1 MAYRVSSINYV
12 PDVEGFN
19 FYVFLIGKSW
29 EGGSISE
36 VEKNFNLIG
45 ESLKNKGALIKG
57 FDDESIVRELKNKC
71 PGPGFGSKSFSKF
84 VSAGH
89 GDQAAFLLTSKHPNS
104 FSAEDDIAI
113 YLPLRS
119 IVEVYDSMEMFYED
133 LCNMVLENDESLI
146 AKFERVSDAPG
157 VVEVRPHSDP
167 LAPDGGP
174 SRALPHRQPPGQAD
188 GDPSVPGRGVP
199 RDSVLPGPHRCG
211 VHGER
216 P

>member
-57 FDDESIVRELKNKC
+57 FDDETIIRELKNKC
-71 PGPGFGSKSFSKF
+71 PSPDFGSKSFSRF

-89 GDQAAFLLTSKHPNS
+89 SDQAAFLLTSKHPNS
-104 FSAEDDIAI
+104 FSAENDIAI

-146 AKFERVSDAPG
+146 AKFERVSDGPG
-157 VVEVRPHSDP
+157 AVEKILSDVEIK
-167 LAPDGGP
+167 
-174 SRALPHRQPPGQAD
+174 PGFF
-188 GDPSVPGRGVP
+188 GITVNVKRLYSKLK
-199 RDSVLPGPHRCG
+199 S
-211 VHGER
+211 
-216 P
+216 

>member
-1 MAYRVSSINYV
+1 MVSTDGAERPRFFVFGGVVMAYRVSSINYV

-89 GDQAAFLLTSKHPNS
+89 SDQAAFLLTSKHPNS

-133 LCNMVLENDESLI
+133 LC
-146 AKFERVSDAPG
+146 K
-157 VVEVRPHSDP
+157 
-167 LAPDGGP
+167 
-174 SRALPHRQPPGQAD
+174 
-188 GDPSVPGRGVP
+188 
-199 RDSVLPGPHRCG
+199 
-211 VHGER
+211 
-216 P
+216 

>member
-89 GDQAAFLLTSKHPNS
+89 SDQAAFLLTSKHPNS

-146 AKFERVSDAPG
+146 AKFERVSDGPG
-157 VVEVRPHSDP
+157 VVENILNDVEIK
-167 LAPDGGP
+167 
-174 SRALPHRQPPGQAD
+174 PGLF
-188 GDPSVPGRGVP
+188 GITINIKRLYSKLK
-199 RDSVLPGPHRCG
+199 S
-211 VHGER
+211 
-216 P
+216 